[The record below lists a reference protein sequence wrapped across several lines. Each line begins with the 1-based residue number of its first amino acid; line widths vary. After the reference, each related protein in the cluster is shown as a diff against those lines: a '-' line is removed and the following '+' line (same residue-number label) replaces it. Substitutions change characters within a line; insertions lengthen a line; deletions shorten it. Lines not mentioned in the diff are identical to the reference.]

1 MHKLDIPKRV
11 TLPNGRTFV
20 ARYKRISRS
29 QLPANIVWKRTY
41 RQWAAPRGRRRQW
54 GRGLFSFI
62 KKVAKNP
69 AIKSLAKQCLK
80 HLPALCNTATSRIK
94 NDKLKKALQSDTA
107 HRLLNKVIDRYN
119 D

>member
-1 MHKLDIPKRV
+1 MHKLDTPKWV

-20 ARYKRISRS
+20 ARYKRVSRS
-29 QLPANIVWKRTY
+29 QLPANIVLKRTY
-41 RQWAAPRGRRRQW
+41 SQWAAPRGSRRQW

-62 KKVAKNP
+62 KKVAKNST
-69 AIKSLAKQCLK
+69 IKSLAKQYLK
-80 HLPALCNTATSRIK
+80 HLPALYNAATSRMK